1 METTHFDDKCMIEC
15 TNNDRKVE
23 AEVVAFKEHDFLSVS
38 IQRSIKINMRYNERK
53 GVYIGN
59 QSGLEFITEGPQKFV
74 SKHTR

>member
-23 AEVVAFKEHDFLSVS
+23 AEVMAFKEHDFLSVS

-74 SKHTR
+74 SNHTR

>member
-1 METTHFDDKCMIEC
+1 MERTHFDDKCMIEC

-23 AEVVAFKEHDFLSVS
+23 AEVMAFKEHDFLSVS

>member
-23 AEVVAFKEHDFLSVS
+23 AEVMAFKEHDFLSVS

-53 GVYIGN
+53 GVNIGN

>member
-15 TNNDRKVE
+15 TNNDKKVE
-23 AEVVAFKEHDFLSVS
+23 AEVMAFKEHDFLSVS

>member
-23 AEVVAFKEHDFLSVS
+23 AEVMAFKEHDFLSVS
-38 IQRSIKINMRYNERK
+38 IQRSIKVNMRYNERK

>member
-23 AEVVAFKEHDFLSVS
+23 AEVMAFKEHDFLSVS

>member
-23 AEVVAFKEHDFLSVS
+23 AEVMAFKEHDFLSVS

-59 QSGLEFITEGPQKFV
+59 QSGLEFITEGPQKYV

>member
-1 METTHFDDKCMIEC
+1 METIHFDDKCIIEC

-23 AEVVAFKEHDFLSVS
+23 AEVMSFKEGDFLSVS
-38 IQRSIKINMRYNERK
+38 IQRSIKINMQYNERK

-59 QSGLEFITEGPQKFV
+59 QSGLEFITEGPQKYV

>member
-1 METTHFDDKCMIEC
+1 MIEC

-23 AEVVAFKEHDFLSVS
+23 AEVMAFKEHDFLSVS